1 MESVP
6 AVAGFVFRRN
16 CDSGNVLVNVAVLF
30 ESVVVATSVFAVAVA
45 AVAFVAASIVAAAAG
60 EIAPATQPS
69 FRAVVADDGSAGYS
83 VPLHLNEW
91 SYDPAI
97 PRASKI
103 VHPLVA

>member
-1 MESVP
+1 MEPVP

-30 ESVVVATSVFAVAVA
+30 ESVVVATSVFAVA

-60 EIAPATQPS
+60 EIAPATQPP
-69 FRAVVADDGSAGYS
+69 FRAVVADDGSAAYS
-83 VPLHLNEW
+83 VPLHLDEW

-97 PRASKI
+97 PRAPKI